1 MLQILFA
8 ICLFTIVSGYGAELT
23 NTSGLG
29 LSPTVAPIKVVGNK
43 FFDTGTGSQ
52 FFMKGIAYQRTRMPH
67 EELVG
72 FGGTTLIDSMANEVD
87 CLRDLGNFMDLG
99 VNVVRVY
106 QVDTSAD
113 HDVCMNAYAKAGIYV
128 LADLSEPE
136 VSVNRDLPAWD
147 LQLYQRYTSVIDIMQ
162 KYNNTLGFIAGNEVT
177 NSPSNTEASAFVKA
191 SIRDMKTYISEQGY
205 REIPVGYAT
214 NDDADIRMALANY
227 MVCSHKSESA
237 DFIGVNMY
245 EWCGFSSYT
254 TSGYRDRTVE
264 FSNFPVPLFFS
275 EYGCNSVT
283 PRPFTEVEALYG
295 RTMSQVWSGGIAYE
309 YFNGVN
315 KYGLV
320 KINEDGTLSKTEDY
334 QILKQRLNSV
344 SAHTIQLED
353 YEAKEQEVACG
364 QAKVWKA
371 TTSLPPT
378 PDKGKCECLESS
390 LECVVAAT
398 SFNYEALKADIL
410 SKVDCHEIQSNA
422 TIGYYGMFSDCTES
436 QKLSFCANKYYA
448 QREVCDGDNI
458 IVQASADDNCKQLL
472 QTVFATNANYDNV
485 IRSRHSNP
493 TILNDTSSSIQ
504 FKDSKKVKSSG
515 FKVTVQLLP
524 TVILLLL
531 AHGI

>member
-1 MLQILFA
+1 MLQILLT
-8 ICLFTIVSGYGAELT
+8 ICFISFVLGYGAEFT
-23 NTSGLG
+23 DTSGSES
-29 LSPTVAPIKVVGNK
+29 SPIVAPIQVVGNK
-43 FFDTGTGSQ
+43 FFDTETGTQ

-72 FGGTTLIDSMANEVD
+72 LGGTMLIDSMANEED

-99 VNVVRVY
+99 INVVRVY
-106 QVDTSAD
+106 QIDTAAD

-136 VSVNRDLPAWD
+136 TSINRDLPAWD
-147 LQLYQRYTSVIDIMQ
+147 LQLYERYTSVIDVMQ
-162 KYNNTLGFIAGNEVT
+162 KYSNTLGFIAGNEVT
-177 NSPSNTEASAFVKA
+177 NSPSNTDSSAFVKA
-191 SIRDMKTYISEQGY
+191 SIRDMKAYISDQGY
-205 REIPVGYAT
+205 RQIPVGYAT
-214 NDDADIRMALANY
+214 NDDANIRMALANY
-227 MVCSHKSESA
+227 MVCSHKSEAA

-295 RTMSQVWSGGIAYE
+295 KTMSQVWSGGIAYE

-320 KINEDGTLSKTEDY
+320 LVNADGTLTKTEDY
-334 QILKQRLNSV
+334 KILKQRLNSV
-344 SAHTIQLED
+344 SAHSIQLESYD
-353 YEAKEQEVACG
+353 YEEQEVACG
-364 QAKVWKA
+364 KAEVWKA

-390 LECVVAAT
+390 LECVIATT
-398 SFNYEALKADIL
+398 SFSYEALKADIL
-410 SKVDCHEIQSNA
+410 SKVDCHEIESNA
-422 TIGYYGMFSDCTES
+422 TTGYYGMFSDCTET
-436 QKLSFCANKYYA
+436 QKLSFCANKYYT
-448 QREVCDGDNI
+448 QNEVCDDGNI
-458 IVQASADDNCKQLL
+458 IVQASADDSCKQLL
-472 QTVFATNANYDNV
+472 QNVFATNDNYDRV
-485 IRSRHSNP
+485 LRSRHSNP
-493 TILNDTSSSIQ
+493 MILNDTSSSIR
-504 FKDSKKVKSSG
+504 FKESSKFKSNG
-515 FKVTVQLLP
+515 LKLTVQLLP